1 MPINHIDGLEMKNLA
16 RAEFPHS
23 LIHRRDVS
31 HIFGREHGLRPFNA
45 RYVWGML
52 ASLGVFF
59 LLVAIT
65 NVNRPWSFES
75 SILLYLHGYA
85 TPSLD
90 RLAVLSSAS
99 VGVASIAILL
109 YLIYRRS
116 WRVATFW
123 LASTAGV
130 EVITRIAKVFFHH
143 SRPQLWDVISHQT
156 SFAFPSGHATQSMAL
171 VLALMII
178 SYSRPYRFVQILAGA
193 LFILVVAFSR
203 MYLGLHFPTDIL
215 AGWALAIAW
224 VCMLA
229 LIFKRTEPALGVGR
243 TI

>member
-1 MPINHIDGLEMKNLA
+1 MKNLA

-31 HIFGREHGLRPFNA
+31 HNFWREYGLRLFNA
-45 RYVWGML
+45 RYVWGIL

-59 LLVAIT
+59 LLVALT

-75 SILLYLHGYA
+75 SILLYLHAYA
-85 TPSLD
+85 TSSLD
-90 RLAVLSSAS
+90 RLAVLISAS
-99 VGVASIAILL
+99 VAVASVAILV

-116 WRVATFW
+116 WRVTAFL

-171 VLALMII
+171 VLALIVI
-178 SYSRPYRFVQILAGA
+178 FYSRPHRLVQILAGA
-193 LFILVVAFSR
+193 LFIIVVAFSR

-215 AGWALAIAW
+215 AGWALAMAW

-229 LIFKRTEPALGVGR
+229 LIFKKAEPALGMGR
-243 TI
+243 AI

>member
-1 MPINHIDGLEMKNLA
+1 MKNLA
-16 RAEFPHS
+16 RAELAHP
-23 LIHRRDVS
+23 LILRRGDS
-31 HIFGREHGLRPFNA
+31 HIFGREHGLRLFNA

-59 LLVAIT
+59 LLVALT

-75 SILLYLHGYA
+75 SILLDLHAYA
-85 TPSLD
+85 TSSID
-90 RLAVLSSAS
+90 RLAVLISAS
-99 VGVASIAILL
+99 VAVASIAVLA

-116 WRVATFW
+116 WRMAIFL

-130 EVITRIAKVFFHH
+130 EVITLIAKVFFHH

-178 SYSRPYRFVQILAGA
+178 FSSRPHRFVQILACA
-193 LFILVVAFSR
+193 LFIIAVALSR

-215 AGWALAIAW
+215 AGWALATAW

-229 LIFKRTEPALGVGR
+229 LIFKKTESASAVGS